1 MAGLGLLYAP
11 ALLHALIH
19 PECVEKLFGKSE
31 WVPDQV
37 AEGLQKHP

>member
-1 MAGLGLLYAP
+1 MREPPNFRERRQREVSRIPLP
-11 ALLHALIH
+11 
-19 PECVEKLFGKSE
+19 KLFGNSE